1 MIRIVLLDPHP
12 VAQKGF
18 KAFFKKTD
26 HIEVV
31 QTFSKVEQLFDF
43 LNEEKVDIVFTE
55 MELKDGSP
63 VETVRRIKSLY
74 PNTLILVFTSLKET
88 VYGLSIL
95 RAGARGFLSKEI
107 SGATM
112 IEAIEK
118 VCNDGYHITS
128 NFANQINKNIDLQRP
143 RNAYG
148 TLSSREIE
156 VLKYLVEGKKNIEI
170 AAALKINQKTV
181 NTYKSRLM
189 KKLEVDNS
197 SDLYQQAF
205 NLELI

>member
-1 MIRIVLLDPHP
+1 MIQIALLDPHP
-12 VAQKGF
+12 IVQKGF
-18 KAFFKKTD
+18 KSFFKNTH
-26 HIEVV
+26 HIEVLG
-31 QTFSKVEQLFDF
+31 TFTKIKQLFDF
-43 LNEEKVDIVFTE
+43 LLENYIDIIIME
-55 MELKDGSP
+55 MELKDGSS
-63 VETVRRIKSLY
+63 VQTVKKIKSLY
-74 PNTLILVFTSLKET
+74 PNTLILIYTSLKES
-88 VYGLSIL
+88 VYGLSLL

-107 SGATM
+107 SQETL

-118 VCNDGYHITS
+118 VCHDGYHITS
-128 NFANQINKNIDLQRP
+128 NFTNQINKNVDLHRP

-156 VLKYLVEGKKNIEI
+156 VLKYLIDGKRNIEI

-189 KKLEVDNS
+189 KKLDVNNAA
-197 SDLYQQAF
+197 DLYQQAY

>member
-1 MIRIVLLDPHP
+1 LLKRDL
-12 VAQKGF
+12 K
-18 KAFFKKTD
+18 FFKKTD

-107 SGATM
+107 NGATM
-112 IEAIEK
+112 IEAIDK
-118 VCNDGYHITS
+118 VYNDGYHITS

-170 AAALKINQKTV
+170 AATLKINQKTV